1 MQSDAHDVPGEG
13 APPAPVAGESGSS
26 GVTATAPANSGAA
39 QTGGPGPAGAGG
51 DGQPRRRRQR
61 KRGRGGRGAKQAGVQ
76 AGMQVGVQV
85 GVQVGMKAGAPS
97 GVQAGEQAG
106 EQTGMPESH
115 SADAPPDVSAA
126 AMPGQE
132 RAGARRRPPGAPR
145 GPKTKAPKVPR
156 PPQPQAQS
164 AAPEAGGVDFKL
176 HKLLAEAGL
185 GSRRD
190 MEEAIASGRVSVNGK
205 IAGIGTRMTRRDVV
219 RFDGKQIKIRTG
231 RETPEVLIYH
241 KPTGEIVSHDDPE
254 GRTSVFD
261 QVPPPES
268 GKWVA
273 VGRLDYNTEGLLLL
287 TNSGDLANR
296 LMHPRYE
303 MEREYSVRV
312 MGELTDEQ
320 MDNLLDGIELDDG
333 PARFMKLDEGEF
345 SDEGTGVNRWYRVMI
360 REGRNREVRRMFEAV
375 GVTVSRLIR
384 TRFGPVS
391 LPRMLARGQSRPA
404 TAEDLKE
411 LLRGAPVAAASVEVG
426 PSRLMAEPAMP
437 EDVDGNS
444 LAPRVKQRGSRA
456 VVDGNVGTAPGRTGG
471 GVAGRGPDRK
481 PGRKSGRTAGRAAGA
496 RAGGMLGGMPGNIA
510 GNMPGETAG
519 GILGRAKGSKPPR
532 IGGRAAP
539 RERGNER
546 GRAPAGGVAGA
557 LAGADQ
563 PVRRRRGKG
572 RLAGARGA
580 DLQPPLPEK
589 QRRGR
594 GPAAKKAGRGTR
606 AARGKLDPS
615 MMTLDGRRAGSAT
628 RREQLRT
635 PPPKKMPVIIHRR
648 SKLKIMPEPGEGG
661 AQ

>member
-1 MQSDAHDVPGEG
+1 MQADAHDVPGEG
-13 APPAPVAGESGSS
+13 APPPPAPAAGESVSG
-26 GVTATAPANSGAA
+26 GVTNPAPAISGAA
-39 QTGGPGPAGAGG
+39 QTGSPGPAGAVG

-61 KRGRGGRGAKQAGVQ
+61 KRGRGGRGTKPAGGQAGGQAGVQ
-76 AGMQVGVQV
+76 AE
-85 GVQVGMKAGAPS
+85 
-97 GVQAGEQAG
+97 VQAEA
-106 EQTGMPESH
+106 QTGASEHS
-115 SADAPPDVSAA
+115 SADMPADVPAAA
-126 AMPGQE
+126 AMPGQQ
-132 RAGARRRPPGAPR
+132 RASARRRPPVAPR
-145 GPKTKAPKVPR
+145 GPKTKVPR
-156 PPQPQAQS
+156 PPKSQAPALE
-164 AAPEAGGVDFKL
+164 AAGVDFKL

-231 RETPEVLIYH
+231 RETPEVSLYH

-268 GKWVA
+268 GKWIA
-273 VGRLDYNTEGLLLL
+273 VGRLDYNTEGLLLF

-320 MDNLLDGIELDDG
+320 TDNLLDGIELDDG

-384 TRFGPVS
+384 TRFGPIS

-404 TAEDLKE
+404 TAEELKE
-411 LLRGAPVAAASVEVG
+411 LLRGAPVAAAGGEPG
-426 PSRLMAEPAMP
+426 PSRLMAEPAMA
-437 EDVDGNS
+437 EDVDGNA
-444 LAPRVKQRGSRA
+444 LVPRHKQRSTRA
-456 VVDGNVGTAPGRTGG
+456 GMDGNVGIAPGRTGS
-471 GVAGRGPDRK
+471 GVAGRAV
-481 PGRKSGRTAGRAAGA
+481 GRNLGRTTGRTTGRAAGA
-496 RAGGMLGGMPGNIA
+496 RSGGIVGGIPGS
-510 GNMPGETAG
+510 TAD
-519 GILGRAKGSKPPR
+519 GILGRTQGGASPR

-539 RERGNER
+539 RERGNAR
-546 GRAPAGGVAGA
+546 GRAPADGAVAPAVPGQA
-557 LAGADQ
+557 
-563 PVRRRRGKG
+563 VRRRRGKG

-594 GPAAKKAGRGTR
+594 GPAAKKAGRSTR
-606 AARGKLDPS
+606 GPRGKLDPS
-615 MMTLDGRRAGSAT
+615 LMTLDGRRAGSAT
-628 RREQLRT
+628 RREQQRT

-648 SKLKIMPEPGEGG
+648 SKLKIMPEPGEGS
-661 AQ
+661 AT

>member
-1 MQSDAHDVPGEG
+1 M
-13 APPAPVAGESGSS
+13 
-26 GVTATAPANSGAA
+26 
-39 QTGGPGPAGAGG
+39 
-51 DGQPRRRRQR
+51 
-61 KRGRGGRGAKQAGVQ
+61 
-76 AGMQVGVQV
+76 
-85 GVQVGMKAGAPS
+85 
-97 GVQAGEQAG
+97 
-106 EQTGMPESH
+106 
-115 SADAPPDVSAA
+115 
-126 AMPGQE
+126 
-132 RAGARRRPPGAPR
+132 
-145 GPKTKAPKVPR
+145 PR
-156 PPQPQAQS
+156 PPQPPS
-164 AAPEAGGVDFKL
+164 AAPDAGGADFKL

-190 MEEAIASGRVSVNGK
+190 MEAAIASGRVSVNGK

-254 GRTSVFD
+254 GRTTVFD

-320 MDNLLDGIELDDG
+320 TDNLLDGIELDDG

-384 TRFGPVS
+384 TRFGPIS

-404 TAEDLKE
+404 TAEELKE
-411 LLRGAPVAAASVEVG
+411 LLRGAPVAAASIEAG
-426 PSRLMAEPAMP
+426 PSRLMAEPEMP
-437 EDVDGNS
+437 EDVDGNA
-444 LAPRVKQRGSRA
+444 LVPRHKQRTSRA
-456 VVDGNVGTAPGRTGG
+456 VVDGNVGAAPGRPGSG
-471 GVAGRGPDRK
+471 AAGRAADRK
-481 PGRKSGRTAGRAAGA
+481 PGRKPGRTAGRAPGA
-496 RAGGMLGGMPGNIA
+496 RAGGTLGGIPGN
-510 GNMPGETAG
+510 TAG
-519 GILGRAKGSKPPR
+519 GILGRTPGSTSPR

-546 GRAPAGGVAGA
+546 GRAPADGVGGAPAGPGQA
-557 LAGADQ
+557 
-563 PVRRRRGKG
+563 VRRRRGKG

-580 DLQPPLPEK
+580 DLQPPLAEK
-589 QRRGR
+589 LRRGR
-594 GPAAKKAGRGTR
+594 GPAAKKAGRG
-606 AARGKLDPS
+606 ARGPRGPRAKLDPS

-628 RREQLRT
+628 RREQQRT
-635 PPPKKMPVIIHRR
+635 PPPKKMPVISHRR
-648 SKLKIMPEPGEGG
+648 SKLKIMPEPGGG
-661 AQ
+661 GTP